1 MARVVQLEA
10 DSAGDTVRPLTFRS
24 LESERL
30 TMVTQSS
37 KFGIDE
43 GFQQLARDDMGRF
56 PRRVEFRDPLLV
68 SLNNVPLSS
77 LIDQE
82 LERFYNPTGPV
93 ELISRVFR
101 RLRGA

>member
-1 MARVVQLEA
+1 MVRQNSNFSIDQGFEHMAQE
-10 DSAGDTVRPLTFRS
+10 
-24 LESERL
+24 
-30 TMVTQSS
+30 Q
-37 KFGIDE
+37 
-43 GFQQLARDDMGRF
+43 MGHF

-68 SLNNVPLSS
+68 SLTNVPLSS

-82 LERFYNPTGPV
+82 LDRFYSPSGPV

>member
-1 MARVVQLEA
+1 MVSRSSSYSIDKGFEQMARKE
-10 DSAGDTVRPLTFRS
+10 
-24 LESERL
+24 
-30 TMVTQSS
+30 
-37 KFGIDE
+37 
-43 GFQQLARDDMGRF
+43 MGRY

-68 SLNNVPLSS
+68 SLTNVPLSN

-82 LERFYNPTGPV
+82 LDRFYSPSGPV